1 MRARKLR
8 ILGMGARVEFGSAA
22 GETKAAT
29 TGREALSGYQFDSTD
44 SRKFLPADNV
54 G

>member
-8 ILGMGARVEFGSAA
+8 ILGMGARVELGSAA
-22 GETKAAT
+22 KEIEAAT
-29 TGREALSGYQFDSTD
+29 TIRNALSGYQFDSTA